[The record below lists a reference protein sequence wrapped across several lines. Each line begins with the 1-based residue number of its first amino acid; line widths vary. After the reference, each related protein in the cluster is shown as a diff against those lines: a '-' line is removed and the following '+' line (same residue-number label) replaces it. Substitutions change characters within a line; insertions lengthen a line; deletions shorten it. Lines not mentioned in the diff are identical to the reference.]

1 MNGERLQDGPDHKL
15 FVHGEQDYSVHNE
28 HGSVIAQGIT
38 SLSNTA
44 DTQTHPVMH
53 LPNLADVGMALVLL
67 TLGWVGA
74 AALTTGA
81 LSLHLFGVST
91 AKQAM
96 ADIHYTLGGQLAWYL
111 IAFAGCLVIFPAAWR
126 TNFFAGVEWHA
137 GEILRA
143 RWRLLSA
150 VIFCLSLAIVDS
162 VALPG
167 PDNAPIDSIFRRP
180 DAAWLMFVFGIT
192 LAPFFE
198 ELFFRGFLLPA
209 LCSATDWMIARTTK
223 RAAPQPDAGGRMMWS
238 VQAMAVGAVLTS
250 IPFAL
255 MHGAQTSYSLGPFL
269 LLVCV
274 SLALCWIRLATRS
287 LAASVIVHASYN
299 LLLFSIMLVQTGGF
313 QHLEKL

>member
-1 MNGERLQDGPDHKL
+1 MSGERLRDELEHAPFTHE
-15 FVHGEQDYSVHNE
+15 EQDDSVQEE
-28 HGSVIAQGIT
+28 HGVSISQEGALPA
-38 SLSNTA
+38 SFLRA
-44 DTQTHPVMH
+44 PAHPIQH

-67 TLGWVGA
+67 IIGWVGA
-74 AALTTGA
+74 GALTVAALH
-81 LSLHLFGVST
+81 LHLFGVST
-91 AKQAM
+91 ARQAM

-126 TNFFAGVEWHA
+126 TDFFTGVEWRA
-137 GEILRA
+137 GAALRV
-143 RWRLLSA
+143 RWRLFSA
-150 VIFCLSLAIVDS
+150 VVFCLSLAVVDS

-167 PDNAPIDSIFRRP
+167 PDNAPIDNAFRRP
-180 DAAWLMFVFGIT
+180 DAAWLMFAFGVT

-198 ELFFRGFLLPA
+198 ELLFRGFLLPA
-209 LCSATDWMIARTTK
+209 LCSASDWVLARSTK
-223 RAAPQPDAGGRMMWS
+223 RAAPLPDAEGRIVWS

-255 MHGAQTSYSLGPFL
+255 MHGAQTGYSMGPFL

-287 LAASVIVHASYN
+287 LAASTIVHASYN

-313 QHLEKL
+313 RHLNQL

>member
-1 MNGERLQDGPDHKL
+1 MSSEELHDGLAHESSACDGQDLPAEDGHDNPFVQESTL
-15 FVHGEQDYSVHNE
+15 FAG
-28 HGSVIAQGIT
+28 G
-38 SLSNTA
+38 LSA
-44 DTQTHPVMH
+44 PSHPVMH

-67 TLGWVGA
+67 VLGWVGA
-74 AALTTGA
+74 AVLTAGA

-96 ADIHYTLGGQLAWYL
+96 ADIRYTLGGQLAWYL
-111 IAFAGCLVIFPAAWR
+111 IAFAGCLVIFPIAWR
-126 TNFFAGVEWHA
+126 MDFFTGVEWRIGA
-137 GEILRA
+137 ALRV
-143 RWRLLSA
+143 RWKLLSA
-150 VIFCLSLAIVDS
+150 VVFCLSLAVVDS

-167 PDNAPIDSIFRRP
+167 PDNAPIDNVFHRP
-180 DAAWLMFVFGIT
+180 DAAWLMLAFGVT

-198 ELFFRGFLLPA
+198 ELLFRGFLLPA
-209 LCSATDWMIARTTK
+209 LCSATDWVLARTAK
-223 RAAPQPDAGGRMMWS
+223 RSAPQPDAEGRILWS
-238 VQAMAVGAVLTS
+238 AQAMAIGALLTS

-255 MHGAQTSYSLGPFL
+255 MHGAQTGYSFGPFL

-313 QHLEKL
+313 RHLDRL